1 MNVTLKEFIEQR
13 SRQKEIELQK
23 TNVPQGPDQEKLQV
37 INHREEILSAI
48 LGNIVTIISAVTG
61 SGKVKKTIVDSCF
74 PCLKYQFHENN
85 LKTSF
90 QTTQVPQFL
99 LDDAIKRGN
108 PCRILVS
115 QPRKIA
121 AITVAKRVASERNCE
136 LGEEISNQ
144 VGLDKKKDEDYK
156 GNRVTFCTTG
166 VILQKIIQEKSLES
180 YTHIILDE
188 IHEREINMDLLVT
201 IVRELLMQDSI
212 GTKII
217 LMSATLNVKL
227 FVDYFSFRFESSAV
241 IPAVIELGTAR
252 RFKIDE
258 LYLDDLRSVAEI
270 NYRWPG
276 ITGNVYQIAR
286 DIIVEQ
292 IKKNPK
298 AILVF
303 LPGITQ
309 IEMMYSIVINDS
321 ELKDLCVVCV
331 LHSSL
336 SVADQRI
343 AFTPTNKPK
352 IVLSTN
358 IAESSVTIADVSCVI
373 DFCLTKHMVITREST
388 MGTLQLEWAAKDS
401 LNQRRGRTG
410 RTCDGVVYRLIHKN
424 QFQRTEEFTKPEME
438 RSPLESIIL
447 QVKLL
452 NFMSPVQLLSKAMN
466 PPRAAAIS
474 IAVMKLKEVG
484 GLSRLNDERKY
495 THDDGRL
502 TYVGRIMAALP
513 LDIRATKLIVL
524 GYVYSVLDEAIT
536 IAAGLTIKN
545 IFRNSFQEKLE
556 DYSQKLMW
564 ANGSGSD
571 SIAILNAYYKWMYMS
586 QQGSFK
592 NKESER
598 VWCNSNNLEL
608 RSLYEMRTLIREI
621 NGRLENLDLKV
632 LPGQLGVFWDA
643 TEKPL
648 ILKICIAG
656 AFIPNFFIA
665 GESTESVEF
674 DIFKECCGRD
684 PYKTLIYK
692 KFDNQHVGEVYVEQI
707 KSKLIKMGICRSR
720 EDMQVTFEKGSSKF
734 FVEFVRD
741 ETTVDT
747 EESDQ
752 NTFAVVGKIP
762 VEVYKGIKSRKL
774 GDRLC
779 IDSMTAE
786 ETFEYAKNFGIEF
799 KDVGIVMRYKNKV
812 PMSCPQACIIPL
824 TYESDVEGVICHIY
838 HCGKFYVQ
846 PQYEWN
852 LKLLNEIE
860 DCLDDTI
867 PTLNLAE
874 LKDEQLVAVSFN
886 GSLRRAKIVTKI
898 QPESVQCFL
907 FDYGNVITVHFS
919 NVHAAWPEIFEISE
933 RCFEAKLVNVEPS
946 AMKCPRGKW
955 TEAAVKLFQDLV
967 KDRKV
972 LLKVHSVVNRIAA
985 VKIVVDDV
993 CVNDALIANE
1003 FATEM
1008 DENFPRQ
1015 HNYEMRK
1022 KIQSVEELQFNA
1034 AEEFNDFPN
1043 EMLTPRIPLPPMS
1056 SCKYKMNLSGPHSAM
1071 ESKVSHCFVNSSCS
1085 EVVVDSHSAN
1095 SIVLYDN
1102 PANIYGRLMV
1112 AADVT
1117 KGNNCLIARE
1127 TTMMP
1132 DIPGLAVLLAMIFA
1146 PDVVFHRNES
1156 KTKYTN
1162 VLFGLGSIDGNMAMF
1177 SRKDCTL
1184 PVHFKL
1190 DMEDFDDVNFLRC
1203 LMSSLLA
1210 TDPNQQ
1216 VPEQFS
1222 NERKSEIFR
1231 DVKNQIVKILSK
1243 VRDPVPTTFASHCNT
1258 NWNIGKQDDLKITK
1272 DVFHGFFYQH
1282 IAFPPLQ
1289 NEEKKNLEKL
1299 ARQLEQLEIEVAA

>member
-1 MNVTLKEFIEQR
+1 MN
-13 SRQKEIELQK
+13 
-23 TNVPQGPDQEKLQV
+23 
-37 INHREEILSAI
+37 
-48 LGNIVTIISAVTG
+48 NITSN
-61 SGKVKKTIVDSCF
+61 SLF
-74 PCLKYQFHENN
+74 F
-85 LKTSF
+85 SF

-99 LDDAIKRGN
+99 LDDAVKRGN

-121 AITVAKRVASERNCE
+121 AITVAKRVASERNCI
-136 LGEEISNQ
+136 LGEEIAYQ
-144 VGLDKKKDEDYK
+144 VGLDKIISEEYK

-201 IVRELLMQDSI
+201 IIRELLVIDNI

-227 FVDYFSFRFESSAV
+227 FADYFMFRFESSAV
-241 IPAVIELGTAR
+241 NPAIIELGTGR

-258 LYLDDLRSVAEI
+258 LYLDDLRCDVEI

-276 ITGNVYQIAR
+276 ITGSVYQIAKK
-286 DIIVEQ
+286 IIFEQ

-298 AILVF
+298 VILVF
-303 LPGITQ
+303 LPGIAQ
-309 IEMMYSIVINDS
+309 IEMMHSLLNEDN
-321 ELKDLCVVCV
+321 ELKNTCVVCV

-343 AFTPTNKPK
+343 AFTATSKPK

-373 DFCLTKHMVITREST
+373 DFCLTKHMIITREST
-388 MGTLQLEWAAKDS
+388 ISTLQLEWAAKDS

-410 RTCDGVVYRLIHKN
+410 RTCDGVVYRLIHKSH
-424 QFQRTEEFTKPEME
+424 FQRTEEFTMPEMK

-452 NFMSPVQLLSKAMN
+452 NFLSPVQLLSKAMD
-466 PPRAAAIS
+466 PPRAGAIS
-474 IAVMKLKEVG
+474 IAILKLKEVG
-484 GLSRLNDERKY
+484 GLSRLNEERKY

-502 TYVGRIMAALP
+502 TYVGRIMASLP

-524 GYVYSVLDEAIT
+524 GYVYSVLDEAIA

-556 DYSQKLMW
+556 DYTRKLMW

-571 SIAILNAYYKWMYMS
+571 LIAILNAYYKWMFMTE
-586 QQGSFK
+586 QGSFK
-592 NKESER
+592 SKDSER
-598 VWCNSNNLEL
+598 VWCKSNNLEI

-621 NGRLENLDLKV
+621 NRRLEALNLTV

-643 TEKPL
+643 MEKPL

-665 GESTESVEF
+665 GESTETVEF
-674 DIFKECCGRD
+674 DVYKECCGRD
-684 PYKTLIYK
+684 PFKTVIYK

-707 KSKLIKMGICRSR
+707 KSKIIDMGICRSR

-734 FVEFVRD
+734 FVEFIRD
-741 ETTVDT
+741 ETTVDM

-752 NTFAVVGKIP
+752 NTFAVLGKIP
-762 VEVYKGIKSRKL
+762 IEVYKGIKSRKL
-774 GDRLC
+774 GDR
-779 IDSMTAE
+779 IFINAMTSD
-786 ETFEYAKNFGIEF
+786 ETFEYAKKFGIGF
-799 KDVGIVMRYKNKV
+799 QDVGIVMRYKNKV
-812 PMSCPQACIIPL
+812 PMSYPEACIIPL
-824 TYESDVEGVICHIY
+824 TYESEVEGVICHIY
-838 HCGKFYVQ
+838 HCGKFYIQ

-852 LKLLNEIE
+852 LKLLSEIE
-860 DCLDDTI
+860 ESLVDNSAFPI
-867 PTLNLAE
+867 INLAE
-874 LKDEQLVAVSFN
+874 LKEEQLVAVSFKN
-886 GSLRRAKIVTKI
+886 SLRRAKIVTKI
-898 QPESVQCFL
+898 YPESVKCFL
-907 FDYGNVITVHFS
+907 FDYGNIITVHFS
-919 NVHAAWPEIFEISE
+919 DVHEASLVSFQISE
-933 RCFEAKLVNVEPS
+933 RCFEAKLVDIEPS
-946 AMKCPRGKW
+946 AMKCPQGKW
-955 TEAAVKLFQDLV
+955 TETAVKSFQYLV
-967 KDRKV
+967 NDRKV
-972 LLKVHSVVNRIAA
+972 LVKVHSVVNRIAA
-985 VKIVVDDV
+985 VKIEVDDV
-993 CVNDALIANE
+993 CVNEALIASE
-1003 FATEM
+1003 FAMECE
-1008 DENFPRQ
+1008 ENFPRQ

-1022 KIQSVEELQFNA
+1022 KIQSCEDLQFDA
-1034 AEEFNDFPN
+1034 ATEFNDFPN

-1056 SCKYKMNLSGPHSAM
+1056 SCSHKMNLSGPHSAM
-1071 ESKVSHCFVNSSCS
+1071 ESKVSHCFINSSCS
-1085 EVVVDSHSAN
+1085 EVTVDARSAN

-1112 AADVT
+1112 AADVS

-1132 DIPGLAVLLAMIFA
+1132 DIPGLPVLLAMIFA

-1162 VLFGLGSIDGNMAMF
+1162 VLFGLGSFDGTMAMF

-1190 DMEDFDDVNFLRC
+1190 EMEDFDDVNFLRC
-1203 LMSSLLA
+1203 SMSSLLA
-1210 TDPNQQ
+1210 TDPTQQ
-1216 VPEQFS
+1216 FPDQFT
-1222 NERKSEIFR
+1222 NEKKSEIFG
-1231 DVKNQIVKILSK
+1231 DIKKQIVKILSK
-1243 VRDPVPTTFASHCNT
+1243 VRDPVPTTFASHCDT
-1258 NWNIGKQDDLKITK
+1258 NWNVSNQDDLKITK
-1272 DVFHGFFYQH
+1272 DIFHGFFYQH

-1289 NEEKKNLEKL
+1289 TEGKKNIEKL
-1299 ARQLEQLEIEVAA
+1299 ARQMEQLEIEVKA